1 MSQVIIVQ
9 SGLKIAN
16 NLCDILEKRDI
27 TVIKAGTRSTKP
39 DFLGIDLVGYNAETM
54 VCSDFFEKE
63 IGGSSKLVAAARQAK
78 LSKVIIIGID
88 SSVNGID
95 IKDELGGAVKK
106 ITVSDYTDQYSLELI
121 FNLCCQDIS
130 FSAGDIKTFELLSLA
145 RRVANTDVTVFINGP
160 TGSGKEVLANYLHEN
175 SNRKEEPFVAVNCA
189 AIPENML
196 EAILFG
202 HEKGAFTGASNAN
215 KGIFRAA
222 DKGTLLLDEISE
234 MPLSLQAK
242 LLRVLQERKVT
253 PVGGQR
259 DIEVDVRVLATS
271 NRDMAYEV
279 NQSRFREDLYYRL
292 NVFPLQTKNLSA
304 RKDDILPIS
313 IKILDKHNKENGK
326 IPFITASARDLL
338 LNHDWPGN
346 VRELE
351 NTLQRAL
358 VLSGGNAIDNSS
370 IMIDKSLSNITENL
384 AVGSLAD
391 QLAFAK
397 GEERAEDFSKKLND
411 AFNSV
416 AESQNNAAKITKDYE
431 LGKETDL
438 TKVIMQQQISSIA
451 FQMTLN
457 VRNKVL
463 SSYKDIMNMPV

>member
-1 MSQVIIVQ
+1 MSQVIVVN
-9 SGLKIAN
+9 SNLKIAN
-16 NLCDILEKRDI
+16 NLCNLLENRDI
-27 TVIKAGTRSTKP
+27 TVIKAGSDNSKP
-39 DFLGIDLVGYNAETM
+39 NFLGIDLVGYQADTI

-63 IGGSSKLVAAARQAK
+63 VGGSEKLVAIARQAK
-78 LSKVIIIGID
+78 LTKVIIISED
-88 SSVNGID
+88 NSVNGFEV
-95 IKDELGGAVKK
+95 KNELGGALKRLS
-106 ITVSDYTDQYSLELI
+106 VSDFTDQYSLELI
-121 FNLCCQDIS
+121 FNMCCPDVS
-130 FSAGDIKTFELLSLA
+130 FSAGDIKTYELLSLA
-145 RRVANTDVTVFINGP
+145 KRVANTDVTVFINGP
-160 TGSGKEVLANYLHEN
+160 TGSGKEVLANYLHEY
-175 SNRKEEPFVAVNCA
+175 SNRKDNPFVAVNCA

-259 DIEVDVRVLATS
+259 DIDVDVRVLATS
-271 NRDMAYEV
+271 NRDMASEV

-292 NVFPLQTKNLSA
+292 NVFPLQTRNLSA

-313 IKILDKHNKENGK
+313 IKILNKHFQDNNTTPYMTVG
-326 IPFITASARDLL
+326 ARQLL
-338 LNHDWPGN
+338 LDHDWPGN

-358 VLSGGNAIDNSS
+358 VLSQNNIIDENS
-370 IMIDKSLSNITENL
+370 IMIDKSLSSISSNST
-384 AVGSLAD
+384 VDTFAD

-397 GEERAEDFSKKLND
+397 
-411 AFNSV
+411 
-416 AESQNNAAKITKDYE
+416 T
-431 LGKETDL
+431 T
-438 TKVIMQQQISSIA
+438 
-451 FQMTLN
+451 
-457 VRNKVL
+457 
-463 SSYKDIMNMPV
+463 

>member
-1 MSQVIIVQ
+1 MSQVIVVN
-9 SGLKIAN
+9 SNLKIAN
-16 NLCDILEKRDI
+16 NLCNILENRDI
-27 TVIKAGTRSTKP
+27 TVIKAGSDNSKP
-39 DFLGIDLVGYNAETM
+39 NFLGIDLVGYQADTI
-54 VCSDFFEKE
+54 VCSDYFEKE
-63 IGGSSKLVAAARQAK
+63 VGGSEKLVAIARQAK
-78 LSKVIIIGID
+78 LTKVIIISED
-88 SSVNGID
+88 NSVNGFEV
-95 IKDELGGAVKK
+95 KNELGGALKRLS
-106 ITVSDYTDQYSLELI
+106 ISDFTDQYSLELI
-121 FNLCCQDIS
+121 FNMCCPDVS
-130 FSAGDIKTFELLSLA
+130 FSAGDIKTYELLSLA
-145 RRVANTDVTVFINGP
+145 KRVANTDVTVFINGP

-175 SNRKEEPFVAVNCA
+175 SNRKENPFVAVNCA

-259 DIEVDVRVLATS
+259 DIDVDVRVLATS
-271 NRDMAYEV
+271 NRDMASEV

-292 NVFPLQTKNLSA
+292 NVFPLQTRNLSA

-313 IKILDKHNKENGK
+313 IKILNKHFQDNNTTPYMTVG
-326 IPFITASARDLL
+326 ARQLL
-338 LNHDWPGN
+338 LDHDWPGN

-358 VLSGGNAIDNSS
+358 VLSQNNVIDENS
-370 IMIDKSLSNITENL
+370 IMIDKSLSTISNNSSVDTF
-384 AVGSLAD
+384 AD

-397 GEERAEDFSKKLND
+397 
-411 AFNSV
+411 
-416 AESQNNAAKITKDYE
+416 IT
-431 LGKETDL
+431 
-438 TKVIMQQQISSIA
+438 
-451 FQMTLN
+451 
-457 VRNKVL
+457 
-463 SSYKDIMNMPV
+463 

>member
-1 MSQVIIVQ
+1 MSQVIVVKN
-9 SGLKIAN
+9 SLNIAN
-16 NLCDILEKRDI
+16 NLCDLLENRDV
-27 TVIKAGTRSTKP
+27 TVIKAGSGSSKP
-39 DFLGIDLVGYNAETM
+39 DFLGIDLVGYNADTM
-54 VCSDFFEKE
+54 VCSDIFEKE
-63 IGGSSKLVAAARQAK
+63 IGGSSTLVSAARQAK
-78 LSKVIIIGID
+78 LSKVIIIGD
-88 SSVNGID
+88 SNSIKD
-95 IKDELGGAVKK
+95 IEIQDELGGAVKR
-106 ITVSDYTDQYSLELI
+106 ITVADFTDPYSLELI
-121 FNLCCQDIS
+121 FNVCCPDVA

-160 TGSGKEVLANYLHEN
+160 TGSGKEVLANYLHLN
-175 SNRKEEPFVAVNCA
+175 SSRKKEPFVAVNCA

-271 NRDMAYEV
+271 NRDMASEV

-292 NVFPLQTKNLSA
+292 NVFPLQTKKLSD
-304 RKDDILPIS
+304 RKDDILPIA
-313 IKILDKHNKENGK
+313 IKILDKHNKDNG
-326 IPFITASARDLL
+326 IVPFITTNARDLL
-338 LNHDWPGN
+338 LNHNWPGN

-358 VLSGGNAIDNSS
+358 VLSEGQSIDHTS
-370 IMIDKSLSNITENL
+370 IMIDKSLSNINESL
-384 AVGSLAD
+384 SVDSLAD

-397 GEERAEDFSKKLND
+397 A
-411 AFNSV
+411 
-416 AESQNNAAKITKDYE
+416 T
-431 LGKETDL
+431 
-438 TKVIMQQQISSIA
+438 
-451 FQMTLN
+451 
-457 VRNKVL
+457 
-463 SSYKDIMNMPV
+463 

>member
-1 MSQVIIVQ
+1 MSQVIVVQ
-9 SGLKIAN
+9 NSLNIAN
-16 NLCDILEKRDI
+16 NLCDLLENRDV
-27 TVIKAGTRSTKP
+27 TVIKAGSDSSKP
-39 DFLGIDLVGYNAETM
+39 DFLGIDLVGYNANTM
-54 VCSDFFEKE
+54 VCSDIFEKE
-63 IGGSSKLVAAARQAK
+63 IGGSSKLVSLARQAK
-78 LSKVIIIGID
+78 LTKVIIITE
-88 SSVNGID
+88 SNLVAGID
-95 IKDELGGAVKK
+95 IQDDLGGALKR
-106 ITVSDYTDQYSLELI
+106 ITVEDFTDPYSLELI
-121 FNLCCQDIS
+121 FNVCCPDVL

-271 NRDMAYEV
+271 NRDMASEV

-292 NVFPLQTKNLSA
+292 NVFPLQTKKLSD

-313 IKILDKHNKENGK
+313 IKILDKHNKENGT
-326 IPFITASARDLL
+326 IPFITGDARDLL
-338 LNHDWPGN
+338 LKHDWPGN

-358 VLSGGNAIDNSS
+358 VLSGGKAIDQMS
-370 IMIDKSLSNITENL
+370 IMIDKSLSNINENL
-384 AVGSLAD
+384 SVETLAD

-397 GEERAEDFSKKLND
+397 A
-411 AFNSV
+411 
-416 AESQNNAAKITKDYE
+416 TW
-431 LGKETDL
+431 
-438 TKVIMQQQISSIA
+438 
-451 FQMTLN
+451 
-457 VRNKVL
+457 
-463 SSYKDIMNMPV
+463 

>member
-1 MSQVIIVQ
+1 MSQIIVIKN
-9 SGLKIAN
+9 SLKIVN
-16 NLCDILEKRDI
+16 SLCDILEKRDV
-27 TVIKAGTRSTKP
+27 TVIKAGTDNSKP
-39 DFLGIDLVGYNAETM
+39 DFLGIDLVGYQADTI
-54 VCSDFFEKE
+54 VCSDIFEKE
-63 IGGSSKLVAAARQAK
+63 IGGSSKLVSFARQAK
-78 LSKVIIIGID
+78 LSKIIIIAD
-88 SSVNGID
+88 DTKINGIE
-95 IKDELGGAVKK
+95 IKDELGGAVKR
-106 ITVSDYTDQYSLELI
+106 ITVSDYTDQYALELI
-121 FNLCCQDIS
+121 FNNCCPHIS
-130 FSAGDIKTFELLSLA
+130 FSAGDTKTYELLSLA
-145 RRVANTDVTVFINGP
+145 RRVAITDVTVFINGP

-175 SNRKEEPFVAVNCA
+175 SNRKNEPFVAVNCA

-259 DIEVDVRVLATS
+259 DIDVDVRVLATS

-279 NQSRFREDLYYRL
+279 NQLRFREDLYYRL
-292 NVFPLQTKNLSA
+292 NVFPLQTRNLSS

-313 IKILDKHNKENGK
+313 IKILDKHNNEGK
-326 IPFITASARDLL
+326 TMPYITSDARELL
-338 LNHDWPGN
+338 SSHNWPGN

-358 VLSGGNAIDNSS
+358 VLCKDNIIDSKS
-370 IMIDKSLSNITENL
+370 IMIDKSLLNINENSS
-384 AVGSLAD
+384 VDSFAD

-397 GEERAEDFSKKLND
+397 
-411 AFNSV
+411 V
-416 AESQNNAAKITKDYE
+416 T
-431 LGKETDL
+431 
-438 TKVIMQQQISSIA
+438 
-451 FQMTLN
+451 
-457 VRNKVL
+457 
-463 SSYKDIMNMPV
+463 

>member
-1 MSQVIIVQ
+1 MSQVIVIQ
-9 SGLKIAN
+9 NSLNIAN
-16 NLCDILEKRDI
+16 NLCDLLENRDV
-27 TVIKAGTRSTKP
+27 TVIKAGSDSSKP
-39 DFLGIDLVGYNAETM
+39 DFLGIDLVGYNANTM
-54 VCSDFFEKE
+54 VCSDIFEKE
-63 IGGSSKLVAAARQAK
+63 IGGSSKLVSLARQAK
-78 LSKVIIIGID
+78 LTKVIIITE
-88 SSVNGID
+88 SKLVAGID
-95 IKDELGGAVKK
+95 IQDDLGGALKR
-106 ITVSDYTDQYSLELI
+106 ITVEDFTDPYSLELI
-121 FNLCCQDIS
+121 FNVCCPDVL

-175 SNRKEEPFVAVNCA
+175 SNRKAEPFVAVNCA

-271 NRDMAYEV
+271 NRDMASEV

-292 NVFPLQTKNLSA
+292 NVFPLQTKKLSD

-313 IKILDKHNKENGK
+313 IKILDKHNKDNGT
-326 IPFITASARDLL
+326 IPFITADARDLL
-338 LNHDWPGN
+338 LKHDWPGN

-358 VLSGGNAIDNSS
+358 VLSGGKAIDQMS
-370 IMIDKSLSNITENL
+370 IMIDKSLSNINENL
-384 AVGSLAD
+384 SVETLAD

-397 GEERAEDFSKKLND
+397 A
-411 AFNSV
+411 
-416 AESQNNAAKITKDYE
+416 TW
-431 LGKETDL
+431 
-438 TKVIMQQQISSIA
+438 
-451 FQMTLN
+451 
-457 VRNKVL
+457 
-463 SSYKDIMNMPV
+463 

>member
-1 MSQVIIVQ
+1 MSQVIVVQ
-9 SGLKIAN
+9 NSLNIAN
-16 NLCDILEKRDI
+16 NLCDLLENRDV
-27 TVIKAGTRSTKP
+27 TVIKAGSDSSKP
-39 DFLGIDLVGYNAETM
+39 DFLGIDLVGYNANTM
-54 VCSDFFEKE
+54 VCSDIFEKE
-63 IGGSSKLVAAARQAK
+63 IGGSSKLVSLARQAK
-78 LSKVIIIGID
+78 LTKVVIITE
-88 SSVNGID
+88 SNLVAGID
-95 IKDELGGAVKK
+95 IQDDLGGALKR
-106 ITVSDYTDQYSLELI
+106 ITVEDFTDPYSLELI
-121 FNLCCQDIS
+121 FNVCCPDVL

-271 NRDMAYEV
+271 NRDMASEV

-292 NVFPLQTKNLSA
+292 NVFPLQTKKLSE

-313 IKILDKHNKENGK
+313 IKILDKHNKENGT
-326 IPFITASARDLL
+326 IPFITGDARNLL
-338 LNHDWPGN
+338 LKHDWPGN

-358 VLSGGNAIDNSS
+358 VLSGGKAIDQMS
-370 IMIDKSLSNITENL
+370 IMIDKSLSNINENL
-384 AVGSLAD
+384 SVETLAD

-397 GEERAEDFSKKLND
+397 A
-411 AFNSV
+411 
-416 AESQNNAAKITKDYE
+416 T
-431 LGKETDL
+431 
-438 TKVIMQQQISSIA
+438 
-451 FQMTLN
+451 
-457 VRNKVL
+457 
-463 SSYKDIMNMPV
+463 

>member
-1 MSQVIIVQ
+1 MSQVIVVQ
-9 SGLKIAN
+9 NSLNIAN
-16 NLCDILEKRDI
+16 NLCDLLENRDV
-27 TVIKAGTRSTKP
+27 TVIKAGSDSSKP
-39 DFLGIDLVGYNAETM
+39 DFLGIDLVGYNTNTM
-54 VCSDFFEKE
+54 VCSDIFEKE
-63 IGGSSKLVAAARQAK
+63 IGGSSKLVSLARQAK
-78 LSKVIIIGID
+78 LTKVIIITE
-88 SSVNGID
+88 SNLVAGID
-95 IKDELGGAVKK
+95 IQDDLGGALKR
-106 ITVSDYTDQYSLELI
+106 ITVEDFTDPYSLELI
-121 FNLCCQDIS
+121 FNVCCPDVL

-271 NRDMAYEV
+271 NRDMASEV

-292 NVFPLQTKNLSA
+292 NVFPLQTKKLSD

-313 IKILDKHNKENGK
+313 IKILDKHNKENGS
-326 IPFITASARDLL
+326 IPFITPDARDLL
-338 LNHDWPGN
+338 LKHDWPGN

-358 VLSGGNAIDNSS
+358 VLSGGKAIDQMS
-370 IMIDKSLSNITENL
+370 IMIDKSLSNINENL
-384 AVGSLAD
+384 SVETLAD
-391 QLAFAK
+391 QLALAK
-397 GEERAEDFSKKLND
+397 A
-411 AFNSV
+411 
-416 AESQNNAAKITKDYE
+416 T
-431 LGKETDL
+431 
-438 TKVIMQQQISSIA
+438 
-451 FQMTLN
+451 
-457 VRNKVL
+457 
-463 SSYKDIMNMPV
+463 

>member
-1 MSQVIIVQ
+1 MSQVIVVQ
-9 SGLKIAN
+9 NSLNIAN
-16 NLCDILEKRDI
+16 NLCDLLENRDV
-27 TVIKAGTRSTKP
+27 TVIKAGSDSSKP
-39 DFLGIDLVGYNAETM
+39 NFLGIDLVGYNANTM
-54 VCSDFFEKE
+54 VCSDIFEKE
-63 IGGSSKLVAAARQAK
+63 IGGSSKLVSLARQAK
-78 LSKVIIIGID
+78 LTKVVIITE
-88 SSVNGID
+88 SNLVAGID
-95 IKDELGGAVKK
+95 IQDDLGGALKR
-106 ITVSDYTDQYSLELI
+106 ITVEDFTDPYSLELI
-121 FNLCCQDIS
+121 FNVCCPDVL

-271 NRDMAYEV
+271 NRDMASEV

-292 NVFPLQTKNLSA
+292 NVFPLQTKKLSD

-313 IKILDKHNKENGK
+313 IKILDKHNKDNGT
-326 IPFITASARDLL
+326 IPFITGDARDLL

-358 VLSGGNAIDNSS
+358 VLSGGKAIDQMS
-370 IMIDKSLSNITENL
+370 IMIDKSLSNINENL
-384 AVGSLAD
+384 SVETLAD

-397 GEERAEDFSKKLND
+397 A
-411 AFNSV
+411 
-416 AESQNNAAKITKDYE
+416 TW
-431 LGKETDL
+431 
-438 TKVIMQQQISSIA
+438 
-451 FQMTLN
+451 
-457 VRNKVL
+457 
-463 SSYKDIMNMPV
+463 

>member
-1 MSQVIIVQ
+1 MSQVIVVN
-9 SGLKIAN
+9 SNLKIAN
-16 NLCDILEKRDI
+16 NLCDILENRDI
-27 TVIKAGTRSTKP
+27 TVIKAGSDNSKP
-39 DFLGIDLVGYNAETM
+39 NFLGIDLVGYQADTI
-54 VCSDFFEKE
+54 VCSDAFEKE
-63 IGGSSKLVAAARQAK
+63 VGGSQKLVAIARQAK
-78 LSKVIIIGID
+78 LTKVIIISED
-88 SSVNGID
+88 LSVKGFEV
-95 IKDELGGAVKK
+95 KSELGGALRR
-106 ITVSDYTDQYSLELI
+106 VSISDFTDQYSLELI
-121 FNLCCQDIS
+121 FNMCCPDIS
-130 FSAGDIKTFELLSLA
+130 FSAGDMKTYELLSLA
-145 RRVANTDVTVFINGP
+145 KRVANTDVTVFINGP

-175 SNRKEEPFVAVNCA
+175 SNRKDAPFVAVNCA

-259 DIEVDVRVLATS
+259 DIDVDVRVLATS
-271 NRDMAYEV
+271 NRDMASEV

-313 IKILDKHNKENGK
+313 IKILNKHFQENNTTPYMTSG
-326 IPFITASARDLL
+326 ARELL
-338 LNHDWPGN
+338 LGHDWPGN

-358 VLSGGNAIDNSS
+358 VLCQNNIIDENS
-370 IMIDKSLSNITENL
+370 IMIDKSLSNISNNSSIDTF
-384 AVGSLAD
+384 AD

-397 GEERAEDFSKKLND
+397 
-411 AFNSV
+411 
-416 AESQNNAAKITKDYE
+416 IT
-431 LGKETDL
+431 
-438 TKVIMQQQISSIA
+438 
-451 FQMTLN
+451 
-457 VRNKVL
+457 
-463 SSYKDIMNMPV
+463 

>member
-1 MSQVIIVQ
+1 MSQVIVVQ
-9 SGLKIAN
+9 NSLNIAN
-16 NLCDILEKRDI
+16 NLCDLLENRDV
-27 TVIKAGTRSTKP
+27 TVIKAGSDSSKP
-39 DFLGIDLVGYNAETM
+39 DFLGIDLVGYNANTM
-54 VCSDFFEKE
+54 VCSDIFEKE
-63 IGGSSKLVAAARQAK
+63 IGGSSKLVSLARQAK
-78 LSKVIIIGID
+78 LTKVIIITESNLVAGINIQD
-88 SSVNGID
+88 D
-95 IKDELGGAVKK
+95 LGGALKR
-106 ITVSDYTDQYSLELI
+106 ITVEDFTDPYSLELI
-121 FNLCCQDIS
+121 FNVCCPDVL

-271 NRDMAYEV
+271 NRDMASEV

-292 NVFPLQTKNLSA
+292 NVFPLQTKKLSD

-313 IKILDKHNKENGK
+313 IKILDKHNKENGT
-326 IPFITASARDLL
+326 IPFITPDARDLL
-338 LNHDWPGN
+338 LKHDWPGN

-358 VLSGGNAIDNSS
+358 VLSGGKAIDQMS
-370 IMIDKSLSNITENL
+370 IMIDKSLSNINENL
-384 AVGSLAD
+384 SVETLAD

-397 GEERAEDFSKKLND
+397 A
-411 AFNSV
+411 
-416 AESQNNAAKITKDYE
+416 T
-431 LGKETDL
+431 
-438 TKVIMQQQISSIA
+438 
-451 FQMTLN
+451 
-457 VRNKVL
+457 
-463 SSYKDIMNMPV
+463 

>member
-1 MSQVIIVQ
+1 MSQVIVVNN
-9 SGLKIAN
+9 SLKIAN
-16 NLCDILEKRDI
+16 NLCKTLEQRDI
-27 TVIKAGTRSTKP
+27 TVINAGVGSSKP
-39 DFLGIDLVGYNAETM
+39 DFFGIDLVGYQADTI
-54 VCSDFFEKE
+54 VCSDIFEKE
-63 IGGSSKLVAAARQAK
+63 IGGSSKLVSIARQAK
-78 LSKVIIIGID
+78 LSKVIIISD
-88 SSVNGID
+88 DNDCDGID
-95 IKDELGGAVKK
+95 IKDELGGAVKRIK
-106 ITVSDYTDQYSLELI
+106 VADYTDQYSVELI
-121 FNLCCQDIS
+121 FNTCCPNVS
-130 FSAGDIKTFELLSLA
+130 FSAGDVKTYELLSLA
-145 RRVANTDVTVFINGP
+145 RRVASTDVTVFINGP

-175 SNRKEEPFVAVNCA
+175 SNRKGEAFVAVNCA

-259 DIEVDVRVLATS
+259 DIDVDVRVLATS
-271 NRDMAYEV
+271 NRDMANEV

-292 NVFPLQTKNLSA
+292 NVFPLQTRNLSS

-313 IKILDKHNKENGK
+313 IKILDKHKHENK
-326 IPFITASARDLL
+326 SAPYLTSKARELL
-338 LNHDWPGN
+338 LNHNWPGN

-358 VLSGGNAIDNSS
+358 VLCNENIVDEKS
-370 IMIDKSLSNITENL
+370 IMIDKSLSKINENSSIESF
-384 AVGSLAD
+384 AE

-397 GEERAEDFSKKLND
+397 
-411 AFNSV
+411 V
-416 AESQNNAAKITKDYE
+416 T
-431 LGKETDL
+431 
-438 TKVIMQQQISSIA
+438 
-451 FQMTLN
+451 
-457 VRNKVL
+457 
-463 SSYKDIMNMPV
+463 